1 MSFAICPPSIA
12 ANICGGLPG
21 GEVEMVGFADTSKKI
36 GMEEKKYRLNVVAQA
51 PQMIFL
57 F

>member
-1 MSFAICPPSIA
+1 VSFAICPPSIA